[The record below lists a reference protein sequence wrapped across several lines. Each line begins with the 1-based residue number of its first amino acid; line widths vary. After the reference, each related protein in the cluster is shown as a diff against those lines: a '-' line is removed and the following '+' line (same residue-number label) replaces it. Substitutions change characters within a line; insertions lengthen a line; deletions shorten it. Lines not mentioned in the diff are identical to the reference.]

1 MEKNMTVESNA
12 KRFVD
17 SIERRRNPHIRDY
30 GSAAERGG
38 HLEDYY
44 ISQEKKDL
52 ENYRTFMNSSAY
64 DDVRMAESEITSEDL
79 KNPTLVLL
87 RKIGAYHDDV

>member
-1 MEKNMTVESNA
+1 MEKNVTIESNA

-17 SIERRRNPHIRDY
+17 SIEKRRNPHIRDY

-44 ISQEKKDL
+44 VSQEKKDL
-52 ENYRTFMNSSAY
+52 ESYRAFMNSSAY
-64 DDVRMAESEITSEDL
+64 DDVRLAESEITPEEL

-87 RKIGAYHDDV
+87 RRIGGYHDDV